1 SDEGRATAG
10 AITAAMTGTA
20 YATSAEIAGELG
32 PFEGY
37 AANAE
42 AMLRVIRNHRRA
54 AHGEAGG
61 YEGLNT
67 DPPPLDADACPF
79 EGLAEAARTAW
90 DDALESGQ
98 RHGYRNAQATVIAP
112 TGTIGLVMDCDTTG
126 IEPDFALVKFK
137 KLAGGG
143 YFKIINSLVPEAL
156 AALGYDEGK
165 VETIERYAVGRGTLK
180 GSPAIGHEA
189 LAAKGFTPEM
199 VGTLEAALPSA
210 FDIRFVFNRW
220 TLGEDA
226 CREALGL
233 DDSALESSDLLDA
246 LGFSRA
252 EIEAANLYCGGAMTV
267 EGAPELRDEHLP
279 VFDCA
284 NPCGRNGIRY
294 LSTESHIRM
303 LGAVQP
309 YISGAISKTV
319 NMANDATVQDCID
332 AYLLSWSLG
341 LKANALYRDG
351 SKLSQ
356 PLAATALGG
365 DLAEDIVEGPG
376 AARATVLAERIVER
390 RLIERRRLPD
400 RRKGYTQKAT
410 VGNHKVYLRTG
421 EYDDGKLGEIF
432 IDMHKEGAAF
442 RSLMN
447 NFAIGISIGL
457 QYGVPLEEYVEAF
470 TFTRFEPSGM
480 VEGNDAIKMSTSI
493 LDYLF
498 RELAISYLGRGDL
511 SHVMSDDLR
520 PDSLGAGES
529 EAALTE
535 RERGQ
540 PIPTAASRGFVRD
553 NLYVLSGGRKETASN
568 AREAAGAAFVEAP
581 MPAWVGAGSHDAA
594 IRHARMLGY
603 DGDACGGCGN
613 FTMVRNGTCMKCM
626 TCGQTDGCS

>member
-1 SDEGRATAG
+1 MR
-10 AITAAMTGTA
+10 
-20 YATSAEIAGELG
+20 
-32 PFEGY
+32 GY
-37 AANAE
+37 DTE
-42 AMLRVIRNHRRA
+42 
-54 AHGEAGG
+54 
-61 YEGLNT
+61 
-67 DPPPLDADACPF
+67 PQPLDADACPF
-79 EGLAEAARTAW
+79 DGLAEAARTAW
-90 DDALESGQ
+90 DAALDSGE

-156 AALGYDEGK
+156 AALGYDEAQ
-165 VETIERYAVGRGTLK
+165 VEAIERYAVGRGTLK

-189 LAAKGFTPEM
+189 LAAKGFTLEM
-199 VGTLEAALPSA
+199 VEAVEAALPSA

-220 TLGEDA
+220 TLGEEA

-233 DDSALESSDLLDA
+233 DDTALQSSDLLNA

-267 EGAPELRDEHLP
+267 EGAPGLRDKHLA

-284 NPCGRNGIRY
+284 NPCGRNGTRH
-294 LSTESHIRM
+294 LSTESHIRI

-309 YISGAISKTV
+309 FISGAISKTV

-365 DLAEDIVEGPG
+365 DLAEDVVEGPA

-421 EYDDGKLGEIF
+421 EYDDGKIGEIF

-470 TFTRFEPSGM
+470 TFTRFEPSGL

-511 SHVMSDDLR
+511 SHVMADDLR

-529 EAALTE
+529 EAALAD
-535 RERGQ
+535 REMGQ
-540 PIPTAASRGFVRD
+540 PIPTATSRGFVRD
-553 NLYVLSGGRKETASN
+553 NLYVLSGGRTETASL
-568 AREAAGAAFVEAP
+568 AQETVEASFVEAP
-581 MPAWVGAGSHDAA
+581 MPAAVGAGSHDAA
-594 IRHARMLGY
+594 VRHARMLGY
-603 DGDACGGCGN
+603 EGDACGGCGN